1 MRGPLELIA
10 DLYDYQWQYYSNY
23 IQRRIIFTE
32 ITPDSVIKKTINYN
46 IFRNKDYDNIDKLV
60 SKSGLLG
67 LSLGKCLKYYF
78 SLNFFIL
85 VFKICLFAF

>member
-67 LSLGKCLKYYF
+67 LSLGKCL
-78 SLNFFIL
+78 
-85 VFKICLFAF
+85 LF